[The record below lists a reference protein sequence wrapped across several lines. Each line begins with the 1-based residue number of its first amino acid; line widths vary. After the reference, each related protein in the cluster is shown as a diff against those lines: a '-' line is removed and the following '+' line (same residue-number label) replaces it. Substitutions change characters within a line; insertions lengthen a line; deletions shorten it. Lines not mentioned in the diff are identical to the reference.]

1 MKKIS
6 SNWTWF
12 LKRVFP
18 VAWFG
23 FLAVFLVSTLATE
36 GAADDIILVAAP
48 IVMAIIGFLVMKS
61 AIWNLADEVYD
72 CGDFL
77 RVRKGAEEDAVP
89 LSNIMNISAS
99 LSTNPPRVT
108 LRLAKPSRFG
118 DEIVF
123 LPEVGLRLNLFARLP
138 VVDDLIVRADRARSR
153 RIV

>member
-6 SNWTWF
+6 SAWTF
-12 LKRVFP
+12 FFKRVFP

-23 FLAVFLVSTLATE
+23 FLALFLVTTLATE
-36 GAADDIILVAAP
+36 AAMDEPMLLAVPAL
-48 IVMAIIGFLVMKS
+48 MAIVGFAVMKTT
-61 AIWNLADEVYD
+61 IWNLADEVYD

-77 RVRKGAEEDAVP
+77 RVRKGAEEEAVP

-99 LSTNPPRVT
+99 LTTNPPRVI

-118 DEIVF
+118 DEIAF
-123 LPEVGLRLNLFARLP
+123 LPEVGLRLNPFARLP

-153 RIV
+153 RVV